1 MQWAARP
8 IVVCAAVVS
17 KVWAGSLGLDCRS
30 LLQCGEGATRERPIQ
45 WVGGGRSAGLEG
57 VPGDSRRR
65 GVCGGG
71 RGDCGGTA
79 ESRRGFRR
87 MRWERLAHGSAQRCL
102 RGGSCATHAT
112 NHDAAT
118 TMLSVSARVFCA
130 VLTLDAVQWGCLVL
144 LLTVWAGV
152 ERSAEGI
159 NVGAAERYC

>member
-1 MQWAARP
+1 M
-8 IVVCAAVVS
+8 VYAAVVS
-17 KVWAGSLGLDCRS
+17 KLWAGSLGFWIAGKVAALRR
-30 LLQCGEGATRERPIQ
+30 GATREEPIQ
-45 WVGGGRSAGLEG
+45 WVGGGGGSAGLEG
-57 VPGDSRRR
+57 VPGDIWQEGGR
-65 GVCGGG
+65 GGG

-130 VLTLDAVQWGCLVL
+130 VM
-144 LLTVWAGV
+144 
-152 ERSAEGI
+152 
-159 NVGAAERYC
+159 Y

>member
-1 MQWAARP
+1 
-8 IVVCAAVVS
+8 
-17 KVWAGSLGLDCRS
+17 
-30 LLQCGEGATRERPIQ
+30 
-45 WVGGGRSAGLEG
+45 
-57 VPGDSRRR
+57 
-65 GVCGGG
+65 
-71 RGDCGGTA
+71 
-79 ESRRGFRR
+79 

-130 VLTLDAVQWGCLVL
+130 VLTLDAVQWGSLVL

-159 NVGAAERYC
+159 NVGAAERYR

>member
-1 MQWAARP
+1 MWWYGRVEARLSAHAMGAAGAW
-8 IVVCAAVVS
+8 VGAAVLV
-17 KVWAGSLGLDCRS
+17 LMF
-30 LLQCGEGATRERPIQ
+30 GA
-45 WVGGGRSAGLEG
+45 
-57 VPGDSRRR
+57 
-65 GVCGGG
+65 
-71 RGDCGGTA
+71 
-79 ESRRGFRR
+79 
-87 MRWERLAHGSAQRCL
+87 
-102 RGGSCATHAT
+102 SCATHAT